1 MAASIR
7 AGVRRILGWIE
18 RHVAAVQALATIA
31 TMLIAI
37 AALVGVKAQIDAAA
51 RQQRE
56 QSARDIYREFLSL
69 SVARPEFARPDYCAI
84 AGSAQEPAYEAYVDY
99 LLYTA
104 EQAIAADAGW
114 DATFARSLAAHRAY
128 ICAAD
133 DWSDY
138 GADVRRLIDR
148 AGGSRCA
155 AVPACDE

>member
-1 MAASIR
+1 M
-7 AGVRRILGWIE
+7 RRQLGRWIAWLE
-18 RHVAAVQALATIA
+18 RHVVAVQALATIA

-56 QSARDIYREFLSL
+56 QSAREIYREFLNL

-84 AGSAQEPAYEAYVDY
+84 AGSPQEPAYEAYVDY

-104 EQAIAADAGW
+104 EQAIAADPAW
-114 DATFARSLAAHRAY
+114 DTTFARSLAAHRAY
-128 ICAAD
+128 ICAVN

-138 GADVRRLIDR
+138 GADVRRMIDR

-155 AVPACDE
+155 AVPACGG